1 MKLAVMQPYI
11 FPYIGYFQLIQA
23 SDKFV
28 FYDDVNYIKQGWVN
42 RNRILINGS
51 PSYFSIP
58 VRNASSN
65 ALIKDTRIDFPEKK
79 RNKLLRTFDQNYKK
93 APFYNEVS
101 ELVSNVLSIE
111 ADNISELA
119 TESIL
124 RTCEYLGLVRE
135 FHLSSERYDNQEL
148 ERTERLLDMCDK
160 EKADKYV
167 NSEGGRDLYSS
178 RDFESQGVSLTFLT
192 SKPRVYRQQA
202 KSFVPYLSLIDVL
215 MFNHPSEVLDMIA
228 KDYYEES

>member
-11 FPYIGYFQLIQA
+11 FPYIGYFQLIHT

-42 RNRILINGS
+42 RNRILINES

-58 VRNASSN
+58 LRNASSN
-65 ALIKDTRIDFPEKK
+65 ALIKDTRIDFSEKK

-101 ELVSNVLSIE
+101 ELISDVLSIDT
-111 ADNISELA
+111 DNISELA

-124 RTCEYLGLVRE
+124 RTCDYLGLVRE
-135 FHLSSERYDNQEL
+135 FHLSSERYGNQEL
-148 ERTERLLDMCDK
+148 DRTERLLDMCDK

-167 NSEGGRDLYSS
+167 NSEGGRHLYSKEE
-178 RDFESQGVSLTFLT
+178 FEVNGIELSFLT
-192 SKPRVYRQQA
+192 PEPRSYQQFSKD
-202 KSFVPYLSLIDVL
+202 FVSNLSIIDVL
-215 MFNHPSEVLDMIA
+215 MHNSRPSALEILA
-228 KDYYEES
+228 NDYYEV